1 MKIINTF
8 IKLTIIGSTVF
19 LSCSHKSGEKD
30 EMTLSARIN
39 NWEKDGDINYLLIK
53 TSLTNSLSDTVT
65 YISMSCSWQDSYTT
79 DTKDLF
85 ISVNECD
92 KNVPQLIKI
101 PPHSRRD
108 TVIKLTTKKN
118 IRQLTGLRFRIGF
131 NFIRAKNNNEMFSKV
146 SQLPKMNNVIWS
158 DTLELK

>member
-1 MKIINTF
+1 MKTF
-8 IKLTIIGSTVF
+8 IAVTIIWSTIIF
-19 LSCSHKSGEKD
+19 SCSHPKEGKEK
-30 EMTLSARIN
+30 MILSAQVGS
-39 NWEKDGDINYLLIK
+39 WEKDGDINYLPIK

-101 PPHSRRD
+101 PPDSRRD
-108 TVIKLTTKKN
+108 TIIKLTTKKN

-146 SQLPKMNNVIWS
+146 SQLTKMNNVIWS
-158 DTLELK
+158 DTLEVK